1 MNPVIEKLLADPR
14 RVSVLATSDPG
25 GMPNLAVI
33 ACARPQPDGSWVVGL
48 GDNRTLANLRAT
60 GRAALLLCLPGES
73 LPLWQGARIYLEA
86 ADFASSGALFETL
99 VAAVTA
105 EAGRRAGRT
114 IRCVVRCKVTGSR
127 PLVEFPSPIPAP
139 SA

>member
-1 MNPVIEKLLADPR
+1 MDPAIDQLLSEPR
-14 RVSVLATSDPG
+14 RVSVLATSDPEG
-25 GMPNLAVI
+25 LPNLAVI
-33 ACARPQPDGSWVVGL
+33 ACARPQPDGDWVIGL

-86 ADFASSGALFETL
+86 VDFATAGPLFETV

-105 EAGRRAGRT
+105 EAGHRAGRT
-114 IRCVVRCKVTGSR
+114 IRCAVRCKVTDRR
-127 PLVEFPSPIPAP
+127 PLVELPSPIPSSPA
-139 SA
+139 